1 MIPQNSHF
9 QEMNIKL
16 THSMLFFQ
24 QNISG
29 EAEEGELLRLQT
41 SKCYK
46 KIPPYFFEN
55 ELSS

>member
-1 MIPQNSHF
+1 
-9 QEMNIKL
+9 
-16 THSMLFFQ
+16 MLFFQ